1 MEFTRNIKRYLTG
14 DDVKYIKDALVKL
27 GYLYAS
33 THNKFGND
41 SYKAT
46 KEYQKSHKD
55 LDGKPLEVD
64 GIVGEKTWNA
74 IVRDIGDD
82 VGDTETKPSAPP
94 SGSVEFTRN
103 LKRYM
108 TGDDVKY
115 IKDCLVSLGYLH
127 ASTHNKFGNDTY
139 AAVME
144 YQKSHKDLDGHA
156 LEVDGIV
163 GENTWYAIVRDVGG
177 ELPPEPKPEVD
188 PDEIDIPSNIGKTA
202 ASKIAEDVAYV
213 SEARR
218 KIVLE
223 SLKYA
228 HDVDNRQKY
237 MTSLYLRGGNLYN
250 KDLKPNVPTMEYL
263 TGSYK
268 KKYSEYCDGGRLEKM
283 VEAKEHNPDI
293 TGCDC
298 SGGIVG
304 LCRWAKVVSTG
315 FDANANSLC
324 SNSHSVAIDKDDM
337 VPGDWIGRDGHIGLY
352 VGGGY
357 VVEWVGGAYGCCLT
371 KVNSR
376 RVYNFVDGKVHTMSA
391 WSKFRDP
398 KYY

>member
-1 MEFTRNIKRYLTG
+1 MEFTRNIKRYMTG

-27 GYLYAS
+27 GYLHAS
-33 THNKFGND
+33 THDRFGND
-41 SYKAT
+41 SYAAT
-46 KEYQKSHKD
+46 KKYQSEHKD
-55 LDGKPLEVD
+55 LDGERLQAD
-64 GIVGEKTWNA
+64 GIVGVKTWNA
-74 IVRDIGDD
+74 ILRDTGEPGSDD
-82 VGDTETKPSAPP
+82 EQAGTKPP
-94 SGSVEFTRN
+94 SESVLFTRN

-108 TGDDVKY
+108 TGNDVKY

-127 ASTHNKFGNDTY
+127 LSTHNKYGNDTY
-139 AAVME
+139 NAVKR
-144 YQKSHKDLDGHA
+144 YQKKNVDMDGNALDI
-156 LEVDGIV
+156 DGIV
-163 GENTWYAIVRDVGG
+163 GEKTWYAIVRDIGG
-177 ELPPEPKPEVD
+177 YVPPKPRPDVD
-188 PDEIDIPSNIGKTA
+188 PSDIEIPPNIGSIA
-202 ASKIAEDVAYV
+202 AAKIAEDVAYV
-213 SEARR
+213 SDTRR

-223 SLKYA
+223 ALKYA
-228 HDVDNRQKY
+228 HDVANRQEY

-250 KDLKPNVPTMEYL
+250 KDLKPNIPTLSYL
-263 TGSYK
+263 NGSYK

-283 VEAKEHNPDI
+283 VAAKEHNPEI

-304 LCRWAKVVSTG
+304 LCRWAKVVSSG

-324 SNSHSVAIDKDDM
+324 GNSHSVSISKNDM
-337 VPGDWIGRDGHIGLY
+337 IPGDWIGRNGHIGLY

-371 KVNSR
+371 KVSSR
-376 RVYNFVDGKVHTMSA
+376 KVYNFVDGKIHTMSA